1 MNKKFLGFAIAG
13 VAVCM
18 LGAAFAAKPLYDT
31 FCKVTGF
38 GGTTQVAVE
47 RPDTVLDRVVR
58 VRFDANAPGL
68 PMKFHPTQPYVDIKV
83 GDTELV
89 TFEVTN
95 TSSKPILAVAGYN
108 VTPFKAGPYF
118 TKLECFCFD
127 EQVYE
132 PGETVVLPVMFFI
145 NPMIDDERQMDDVK
159 AITLSYTYYEA
170 KGGNESLASLRDL
183 VSEGQ

>member
-1 MNKKFLGFAIAG
+1 MNKKFMGFAVAG
-13 VAVCM
+13 VAVLM
-18 LGAAFAAKPLYDT
+18 LGAAFASKSVYDT

-38 GGTTQVAVE
+38 GGTTQVATE
-47 RPDTVLDRVVR
+47 RPDEVLDRMVR

-68 PMKFHPTQPYVDIKV
+68 PFKFHPTKPYVDVKV
-83 GDTELV
+83 GDTEIA

-95 TSSKPILAVAGYN
+95 LSDEPIMAVAGYN
-108 VTPFKAGPYF
+108 VTPYKAGEYF

-127 EQVYE
+127 EQLYE
-132 PGETVVLPVMFFI
+132 PGETVTLPVMFFV
-145 NPMIDDERQMDDVK
+145 NPMMDDERQMDDVK